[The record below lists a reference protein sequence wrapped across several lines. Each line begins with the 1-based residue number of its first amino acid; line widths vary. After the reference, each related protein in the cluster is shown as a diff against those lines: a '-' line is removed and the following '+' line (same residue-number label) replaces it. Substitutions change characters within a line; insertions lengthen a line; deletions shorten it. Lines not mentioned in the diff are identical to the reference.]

1 MFKKTFFVLTAALLF
16 SLTSCS
22 FINSPD
28 TSGSVTLNLSQSI
41 ARLAESDSENLY
53 IDVSLKGDYE
63 QTKTISAA
71 TEDTV
76 TFDELKPESQVYLE
90 AKAYI
95 KDATSSETV
104 LKYSGKS
111 DTIKIK
117 NGDNNVTLT
126 LTRIYSV
133 TFKTNDGTGTYE
145 VQHIRSGE
153 KASKPAK
160 DPVRVSEDED
170 LSYTFAGWYTS
181 EDEGKTLS
189 ENPFDFESTSIKQDL
204 VLYAGWKEVPV
215 VYVTVSFNSNG
226 SGSMIESQR
235 IPKGTFA
242 KEPTTKPTRPN
253 DETHKYIFDGW
264 YISEDNGE
272 TFADKPFD
280 FENTP
285 ITENITLFA
294 KWTVKL
300 YYYVVFNLNGAG
312 GAISSQLVIECGY
325 AERPSEPSR
334 TGDETHTYVFDGW
347 YESEGATT
355 NISDTPFDFEN
366 TPITHTTYLVAK
378 WSETK
383 YYYVSFNT
391 KGGNG
396 SYTNQKVKEGE
407 TATEPGIGPTKTSD
421 TDHVYTFAGW
431 YTSEDGGI
439 TLSDKPFDFSTAIKS
454 NITLY
459 AGWTVKQYF
468 TVTFDSNNGSS
479 EIFDTKR
486 VLEGNKV
493 TAPTTNPTKT
503 NTDGEEYS
511 FVGWYTTEGAP
522 YDFDTPI
529 SGDLT
534 LIALYST
541 ENFYK
546 VTFDLNGGTGTISEQ
561 RIPEGGKATKPSKN
575 PEKAETT
582 EGVYTF
588 DGWFTAEGTAYDFD
602 TPITGNLTLFA
613 HYAIKSYFTVTFKS
627 NNGTDSIFATD
638 KVLEGNKT
646 SAPESSPEKAQ
657 TEDEIY
663 TFDAWYTT
671 EGTAYD
677 FDTPISGDLTLI
689 AHYAIKHIYTV
700 TFDADTGATS
710 AFATEKVIEG
720 NKLSRPA
727 TNPTKTDTEDEKYTF
742 DGWYTSKGLA
752 FDFDTAISEN
762 ITLIAHYAVT
772 HIYSVTFNL
781 NGGKGTIETQRVT
794 EGEKASRPS
803 TNPTRDSTDT
813 AEYTFGGWYTS
824 KDNGESLSDEPF
836 DFDTPID
843 GNLTLYAFWNS
854 TEKFTVSFNVNGGT
868 GTFESQ
874 VITNGEKA
882 TEPSTVPTR
891 ESTESNAY
899 TFTGWYTSSD
909 EGKTLSEIPF
919 DFAKTKIT
927 KNIVLYAGW
936 KVKVS
941 GGIEIDI
948 PLDNIDTSINV
959 IGPVYDDETG
969 TYTFTADEG
978 FDTYNWRFDGLEK
991 DSSTGESF
999 STTNIFTTPNM
1010 KTGIKSAPGYY
1021 DVSLIATKVIDGVTH
1036 YYSFYT
1042 QIKHKLN

>member
-41 ARLAESDSENLY
+41 ARLAGSDVENLY
-53 IDVSLKGDYE
+53 IDVSLKGAYE

-95 KDATSSETV
+95 KDAANSETV
-104 LKYSGKS
+104 IKYSGKS

-170 LSYTFAGWYTS
+170 ISYTFAGWYTS

-189 ENPFDFESTSIKQDL
+189 ETPFDFETPIKEDI

-235 IPKGTFA
+235 VPKGTFA

-312 GAISSQLVIECGY
+312 GVISSQLVLEGGY
-325 AERPSEPSR
+325 AEKPSDPSR

-366 TPITHTTYLVAK
+366 TPITHNTYLVAK

-407 TATEPGIGPTKTSD
+407 TATEPEIGPTKTSD

-468 TVTFDSNNGSS
+468 TVTFDANNGSTES
-479 EIFDTKR
+479 FDTKR

-575 PEKAETT
+575 PEKAQ
-582 EGVYTF
+582 
-588 DGWFTAEGTAYDFD
+588 
-602 TPITGNLTLFA
+602 
-613 HYAIKSYFTVTFKS
+613 
-627 NNGTDSIFATD
+627 TD
-638 KVLEGNKT
+638 
-646 SAPESSPEKAQ
+646 
-657 TEDEIY
+657 DEIY

-677 FDTPISGDLTLI
+677 FDTPISGDLTL
-689 AHYAIKHIYTV
+689 V
-700 TFDADTGATS
+700 
-710 AFATEKVIEG
+710 
-720 NKLSRPA
+720 
-727 TNPTKTDTEDEKYTF
+727 
-742 DGWYTSKGLA
+742 
-752 FDFDTAISEN
+752 
-762 ITLIAHYAVT
+762 AHYAVT

-794 EGEKASRPS
+794 EGTKAVEPE
-803 TNPTRDSTDT
+803 TIPTKDSTETDSYEF
-813 AEYTFGGWYTS
+813 AGWFTS
-824 KDNGESLSDEPF
+824 E
-836 DFDTPID
+836 
-843 GNLTLYAFWNS
+843 
-854 TEKFTVSFNVNGGT
+854 
-868 GTFESQ
+868 
-874 VITNGEKA
+874 
-882 TEPSTVPTR
+882 
-891 ESTESNAY
+891 
-899 TFTGWYTSSD
+899 D
-909 EGKTLSEIPF
+909 EGKTLSTTPF
-919 DFAKTKIT
+919 DFDTTIT
-927 KNIVLYAGW
+927 KSITLYAKW
-936 KVKVS
+936 NSKSNASFEV
-941 GGIEIDI
+941 EI
-948 PLDNIDTSINV
+948 NFKEYAEINV
-959 IGPVYDDETG
+959 TKTVDVAEG
-969 TYTFTADEG
+969 TITFTADSGYSSYE
-978 FDTYNWRFDGLEK
+978 WKWDGK
-991 DSSTGESF
+991 TQT
-999 STTNIFTTPNM
+999 STTNTLTVDMPKTPGVYRLLLLVTEAETDESHSQTM
-1010 KTGIKSAPGYY
+1010 EVIIK
-1021 DVSLIATKVIDGVTH
+1021 
-1036 YYSFYT
+1036 
-1042 QIKHKLN
+1042 